1 MKYKYLVTSHLWCR
15 DGHCAHS
22 KLKSNNSLVFLS
34 PNKHLILV
42 LISIVINIPSLWI
55 SKFDFLKV
63 RTLLREMSRAFQVTE
78 KNIASTLPW
87 EGDVELPEQR
97 VQVVFHV
104 PDEVSEA
111 SLCQLFSAPCLFA
124 KQSKKKTR
132 QGRFELVE
140 CMIYGTGGHPWL
152 RSRLLQQQCLD
163 IKTKK
168 ERSHSP
174 TLHPSQS
181 PERVSER
188 GGKLIMMGLDGA
200 YSRGPH

>member
-1 MKYKYLVTSHLWCR
+1 MKYKYLATSHLWCR
-15 DGHCAHS
+15 DGRCAHS

-55 SKFDFLKV
+55 SKFNFLKL

-78 KNIASTLPW
+78 KKHCLNLALRRRRRAAWAAGSGSFPCSQRGFWSQPLSALQRPMSFC
-87 EGDVELPEQR
+87 EAEQK
-97 VQVVFHV
+97 
-104 PDEVSEA
+104 EN
-111 SLCQLFSAPCLFA
+111 
-124 KQSKKKTR
+124 R

-140 CMIYGTGGHPWL
+140 CIIYGTGGHPWL

-174 TLHPSQS
+174 PLHPSQS